1 MLVAAV
7 LAAAVLATASPSGSS
22 QRTWIVVLAGVLLFG
37 GVASLARRRQTIQKD
52 PQRAFSAAQRAA
64 GFARCQNRC
73 EHISLLGR
81 RCKAQAVHGDHIW
94 PHSRGGATTLANF
107 AGLCARHN
115 LVKGARTP
123 SRMAIRRLER
133 RRRAYFPPGQP
144 VEVVWRIGDRNLA
157 PPGRRMV

>member
-1 MLVAAV
+1 MLTTAV
-7 LAAAVLATASPSGSS
+7 LTTAAHGHSAWLV
-22 QRTWIVVLAGVLLFG
+22 ILAGVLLFG

-52 PQRAFSAAQRAA
+52 PQRAFSAAQRTA